1 MVDCLDNIPQI
12 EQLRLISENIRLT
25 DIKHVNDIDENLK
38 KLVEQNNAP
47 SEASSISLAELELGE
62 K

>member
-25 DIKHVNDIDENLK
+25 DIQHVNEIDENLK
-38 KLVEQNNAP
+38 KLVKQNNAP